1 MADSVKT
8 PEYDLA
14 VTIDHCG
21 SSRHT
26 QGSAY
31 ELFHNGE
38 GDAFVDM
45 DVDDHRETH
54 PVSSKAFRHWLT
66 LKVSDHTG
74 KLPAAAELK
83 RQIEWLQAKAVQ
95 NETPMREVFVRAGFA
110 NGRIYIDLA
119 DNSWSAVEIGA
130 DGRRIIQSP
139 PVRFIR
145 VPGMRSLPI
154 PQSGGSIETLRALV
168 NVRDENDFVLVL
180 AWLLDALRNKG
191 QHPPLVLSGPEGTAK
206 TTLVAILRALID
218 PSGTP
223 LGGLPR
229 TERELATL
237 ASQAYLLT
245 FDNVSALSIQISN
258 SLCRLSTGAGARPVI
273 INGINDVVTSADL
286 ADRCLFVTCD
296 SIPDERRRPESQLWA
311 EFENSHAQIFGLLL
325 DALSHGLR
333 MLPGTQPDRLPR
345 MADFAL
351 WATACEGAF
360 WPKGTFSAAYRSN
373 VTEAVEKVIGADP
386 VALAVRQLAAKQR
399 VWKGTA
405 SELDNYLRAMTGILD
420 FTPQGWPSDP
430 PRMATRLRQLAPSLT
445 KVGIE
450 VSFTKCGHNRTRLI
464 TISARTRGPE
474 APTSDEVLAPTQP
487 KSPSAPSADHK
498 KFKTTAEDS
507 LVPATATDAF
517 QHNAASAPGVKGEPS
532 SDADGADGTDNKFLV
547 VTQS

>member
-1 MADSVKT
+1 MTFFTT
-8 PEYDLA
+8 P
-14 VTIDHCG
+14 VTTDRG
-21 SSRHT
+21 RSSHHT

-38 GDAFVDM
+38 GEAFVDM
-45 DVDDHRETH
+45 DVDGHRETH

-66 LKVSDHTG
+66 LKGFDHTG
-74 KLPAAAELK
+74 KVSAAAELK
-83 RQIEWLQAKAVQ
+83 RQTELLQAKAVQ
-95 NETPMREVFVRAGFA
+95 PGSLEREVYVRAAFVDGC
-110 NGRIYIDLA
+110 IYIDLA

-130 DGRRIIQSP
+130 DGRRIVQSP

-145 VPGMRSLPI
+145 VPGMLPLPL
-154 PQSGGSIETLRALV
+154 PQSGGSIETLRTLV

-180 AWLLDALRNKG
+180 AWLLDAFRNKG

-206 TTLVAILRALID
+206 STLVAILRALID

-258 SLCRLSTGAGARPVI
+258 ALCRLSTGAGARPVI
-273 INGINDVVTSADL
+273 INGTNDVVTRPDL

-311 EFENSHAQIFGLLL
+311 EFENARAQIFGLLL

-333 MLPGTQPDRLPR
+333 MLPKTQPDRLPR

-360 WPKGTFSAAYRSN
+360 WPKGTFLAAYGSN
-373 VTEAVEKVIGADP
+373 VTEAVEKLIGADP
-386 VALAVRQLAAKQR
+386 VALAVRQLAALS
-399 VWKGTA
+399 GTA
-405 SELDNYLRAMTGILD
+405 RTLNPRKPICRKSYNIAALPSSGASSPNCACNGSQYTACAGLLTSAYL
-420 FTPQGWPSDP
+420 
-430 PRMATRLRQLAPSLT
+430 SLT
-445 KVGIE
+445 
-450 VSFTKCGHNRTRLI
+450 SN
-464 TISARTRGPE
+464 
-474 APTSDEVLAPTQP
+474 
-487 KSPSAPSADHK
+487 
-498 KFKTTAEDS
+498 TA
-507 LVPATATDAF
+507 
-517 QHNAASAPGVKGEPS
+517 
-532 SDADGADGTDNKFLV
+532 
-547 VTQS
+547 